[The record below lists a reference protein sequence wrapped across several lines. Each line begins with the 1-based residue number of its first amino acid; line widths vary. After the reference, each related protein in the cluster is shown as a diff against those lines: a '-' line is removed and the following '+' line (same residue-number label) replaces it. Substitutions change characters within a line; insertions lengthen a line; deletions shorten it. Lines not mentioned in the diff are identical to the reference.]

1 MTTIYTIGYEGT
13 DIARF
18 LATLR
23 AVGIDTVV
31 DVRALALSRKKG
43 FSKRAL
49 ASSLA
54 AEGIRYVHMPALG
67 DPKPGRE
74 AARAGRHAEFRRIYS
89 EHLLGIRA
97 QTALVTLAKISA
109 GGTTCLLCFERDPEV
124 CHRSIVATRLGE
136 RGMRIVDLF
145 GDQPGQYVDYAKYRK
160 GGHSRQGAAA
170 A

>member
-23 AVGIDTVV
+23 AVGIETVV
-31 DVRALALSRKKG
+31 DVRALAVSRKKG

-54 AEGIRYVHMPALG
+54 DEGIRYVHMPALG

-74 AARAGRHAEFRRIYS
+74 AARAGRHADFRRIYS
-89 EHLLGIRA
+89 EHLLGIGA
-97 QTALVTLAKISA
+97 QSALVSLAKIS
-109 GGTTCLLCFERDPEV
+109 GRGTSCLLCFERDPKV
-124 CHRSIVATRLGE
+124 CHRSMVAAWLGE
-136 RGMRIVDLF
+136 RGMSVVDLV
-145 GDQPGQYVDYAKYRK
+145 GDRPTRYADFAKHRE
-160 GGHSRQGAAA
+160 GGHPRQGAAA